1 MLLGRVF
8 EPFVQQRPVA
18 VMARGILDRLLE
30 PRAIDRLFERTAQRQ
45 YTRNLLF
52 STLVELLGQ
61 VVLGVQPSVHAA
73 YQALADRLPVSD
85 QAVYDKL
92 RHVERAV
99 STALVAESAQR
110 AAPLI
115 RHLKAAHPSWVRGF
129 RVKLLDGNHL
139 AATEHRLAELRTT
152 WAAPLPGKAL
162 VILDQASMLV
172 TDVCLHEDGQAQE
185 RSLLDEVLPL
195 VQPRELW
202 VADRNFCTL
211 KFLFGIAAAKAAFCI
226 RQHGTLVGLL
236 LGKPKAKGRCATG
249 AVFEQ
254 KLRLRYEGRVLEVR
268 RVTVVLDQPTSDGDT
283 EIHVLTNLT
292 QRQARPAQVAELYR
306 KRWTIEGL
314 FLEVTQTLTC
324 EIQTLAYPPAALF
337 AFCLALLASNA
348 VAVLK
353 AALRAAHGTE
363 AVERVSGY
371 YLTLELRQTYD
382 GMMIAIPAKHWAVFG
397 RLSDAQLA
405 RLLRELAGHVKLAR
419 YRKHPRGPKKKPPR
433 RSRYRNGEHV
443 ATAKILAARSERK

>member
-1 MLLGRVF
+1 
-8 EPFVQQRPVA
+8 
-18 VMARGILDRLLE
+18 
-30 PRAIDRLFERTAQRQ
+30 
-45 YTRNLLF
+45 
-52 STLVELLGQ
+52 VEL
-61 VVLGVQPSVHAA
+61 
-73 YQALADRLPVSD
+73 
-85 QAVYDKL
+85 
-92 RHVERAV
+92 AV

-110 AAPLI
+110 AAPVI
-115 RHLKAAHPSWVRGF
+115 RHLKAAHPAWLPGF
-129 RVKLLDGNHL
+129 QTKILDGNHL

-162 VILDQASMLV
+162 VVLDQASMLV
-172 TDVCLHEDGQAQE
+172 THVRLHEDGQAQE

-202 VADRNFCTL
+202 LADRNFCTL
-211 KFLFGIAAAKAAFCI
+211 KLLFGIVAAQGAFCI
-226 RQHGTLVGLL
+226 RQHGQLVGEL

-249 AVFEQ
+249 TLSEQ
-254 KLRLRYEGRVLEVR
+254 KLRLRYADQVLDVR
-268 RVTVVLDQPTSDGDT
+268 RVTVVLDQPTTDGDT
-283 EIHVLTNLT
+283 AIHVLTNLT
-292 QRQARPAQVAELYR
+292 PRQANPAPVAELYR

-324 EIQTLAYPPAALF
+324 EIKTLAYPPAALF

-353 AALRAAHGTE
+353 AALRAAHGAE
-363 AVERVSGY
+363 AAERLSGY

-382 GMMIAIPAKHWAVFG
+382 GMMIAIPAKHWVVFR

-405 RLLRELAGHVKLAR
+405 RVLRELAGQVKLAR
-419 YRKHPRGPKKKPPR
+419 YRKHSRGPKKKPPR

-443 ATAKILAARSERK
+443 ATAKILAARQQRK

>member
-1 MLLGRVF
+1 MLLSRVF
-8 EPFVQQRPVA
+8 EPFVQQRPIA
-18 VMARGILDRLLE
+18 VMARGILE
-30 PRAIDRLFERTAQRQ
+30 RLFDPQAIERLFARTAERQ

-52 STLVELLGQ
+52 STVVELLGQ
-61 VVLGVQPSVHAA
+61 VVLGVQPSVLAA
-73 YQALADRLPVSD
+73 YQALAEHIPVSD

-92 RHVERAV
+92 QHVELAV
-99 STALVAESAQR
+99 STALVADSAQR
-110 AAPLI
+110 AAPII
-115 RHLKAAHPSWVRGF
+115 RHLKAAHPAWLPGF
-129 RVKLLDGNHL
+129 QTKILDGNHL

-162 VILDQASMLV
+162 VVLDQGSMLV
-172 TDVCLHEDGQAQE
+172 THVRLHEDGQAQE
-185 RSLLDEVLPL
+185 RSLLDDVLPL

-202 VADRNFCTL
+202 LADRNFCTL
-211 KFLFGIAAAKAAFCI
+211 KFLFGIVAAQGAFCI
-226 RQHGTLVGLL
+226 RQHGQLVGEL

-249 AVFEQ
+249 TLYEQ
-254 KLRLRYEGRVLEVR
+254 KLRLRYADQVLNVR
-268 RVTVVLDQPTSDGDT
+268 RVTVVLDQPTTDGDT

-292 QRQARPAQVAELYR
+292 PRQANTVQVAELYR

-324 EIQTLAYPPAALF
+324 EIKTLAYPPAALL

-353 AALRAAHGTE
+353 AALRAAHGAE
-363 AVERVSGY
+363 AVERLSGY

-382 GMMIAIPAKHWAVFG
+382 GMMIAIPAKHWVVFQ

-405 RLLRELAGHVKLAR
+405 RLLRELAGQVKLAR

-443 ATAKILAARSERK
+443 ATAKLLAARKQRK